1 MGMNVGG
8 GGRHRAEINVTP
20 MIDVLLVL
28 IIIFMVITPTKQKG
42 LQTLVPQQS
51 QVTKPDNEPTRDLV
65 VSVAKNSV
73 IHINQEAVE
82 YALLAERLITLHRT
96 LYGAHFFVRGER
108 DLAFE
113 DVAKVIDMARGAGWN
128 EIGLMTR

>member
-8 GGRHRAEINVTP
+8 GGRHRADINVTP

-28 IIIFMVITPTKQKG
+28 IIIFLVITPTNERG
-42 LQTLVPQQS
+42 LHALLPQQS
-51 QVTKPDNEPTRDLV
+51 DKPLPDNMASRDLV
-65 VSVAKNSV
+65 VSVAKNGV
-73 IHINQEAVE
+73 IHVNQEAV
-82 YALLAERLITLHRT
+82 AFADLPNRLASLFITAH
-96 LYGAHFFVRGER
+96 GAHFFIRGER

-113 DVAKVIDMARGAGWN
+113 EVAKVIDMARGAGWN

>member
-28 IIIFMVITPTKQKG
+28 IIIFMVITPTKEKG
-42 LQTLVPQQS
+42 LSALVPQQS
-51 QVTKPDNEPTRDLV
+51 DVSRPPQESTRDLV

-73 IHINQEAVE
+73 ITINQEVVE
-82 YALLAERLITLHRT
+82 YAALAERLMALHRT

>member
-51 QVTKPDNEPTRDLV
+51 NASQKDTEPTRDLV

-113 DVAKVIDMARGAGWN
+113 EVAKVIDMARGAGWN
-128 EIGLMTR
+128 EIGLMTK

>member
-28 IIIFMVITPTKQKG
+28 IIIFMVITPTKEKG

-51 QVTKPDNEPTRDLV
+51 QVTKPDSEPTRDLV

-82 YALLAERLITLHRT
+82 YALLAERLITRHRT